1 MDFLVIGHPLSKILG
16 LKVSVGRIRKVAQK
30 SQNIAPLT
38 KTYMGILYE
47 KSTFSIMVQID
58 I

>member
-1 MDFLVIGHPLSKILG
+1 MDFLGHPLSRILG
-16 LKVSVGRIRKVAQK
+16 LKVSLGRIRKVAQK
-30 SQNIAPLT
+30 SHNIAPYDN
-38 KTYMGILYE
+38 TYIGILYE